1 MEPVLIRQQRTIA
14 KEIVVQGN
22 GLHTGNPVTMKM
34 KPAPPNSGINF
45 VRVDLDEP
53 VVLPA
58 DLRSIPYGAPAT
70 RNTTLSK
77 GDVTIHTVEHVLA
90 TCYALQVD
98 NLTVEL
104 DGNEPPE
111 PAEGNYGAYVRS
123 VREAGLES
131 QGVPADILTIDR
143 VVNYRDGDVEIYA
156 VPADEFRVSFTIQYD
171 NPCIG
176 TQYATFQVTPET
188 YEAEIA
194 PARTFVLMEDVER
207 LREMGLI
214 RGGSLDNAIVFESD
228 KVLNDEPLR
237 FPDECVRHK
246 VLDLIGD
253 LSLLGSSIKGHVH
266 AIKSGHSGNID
277 FVRKLWEVKEKKKRT
292 SIATNNGTWDINL
305 ILDIMP
311 HRYPFLLVDRI
322 LELEDKK
329 RVVGIKN
336 VTMNEPFFVGH
347 FPGHPI
353 MPAVLIIEAMAQT
366 GGVLL
371 LNTVDD
377 PKKYLVY
384 FTRVDKAKF
393 RRPVLPGDQLR
404 FELEWKSFRRGMCT
418 MTGRAY
424 VDGNLAA
431 EAELSSVI
439 VER

>member
-1 MEPVLIRQQRTIA
+1 MIRQQKTIA
-14 KEIVVQGN
+14 SEVVFEGN
-22 GLHTGNPVTMKM
+22 GLHTGNPVTMRM

-45 VRVDLDEP
+45 IRVDLDEP

-58 DLRSIPYGAPAT
+58 DLRSIPEGTPAT
-70 RNTTLSK
+70 RNTTLANGNVS
-77 GDVTIHTVEHVLA
+77 IHTVEHVMA
-90 TCYALQVD
+90 TCFALHID
-98 NLTVEL
+98 NLDIEL
-104 DGNEPPE
+104 DANEPPE
-111 PAEGNYGAYVRS
+111 PREGNYGAYARAIQEV
-123 VREAGLES
+123 GLES
-131 QGVPADILTIDR
+131 QGVPAEVLTIDR
-143 VVNYRDGDVEIYA
+143 AVTYRQGDVEIHA
-156 VPADEFRVSFTIQYD
+156 FPHDGFRVSFTIQYD
-171 NPCIG
+171 NPRIG
-176 TQYATFQVTPET
+176 TQYVTFDVTPGT
-188 YEAEIA
+188 YETEIA
-194 PARTFVLMEDVER
+194 PARTFVLMEDVEK
-207 LREMGLI
+207 LRAMGLI
-214 RGGSLDNAIVFESD
+214 KGGSLDNAIVFDGD

-237 FPDECVRHK
+237 FSDECVRHK
-246 VLDLIGD
+246 TLDLIGD
-253 LSLLGSSIKGHVH
+253 LSLLGSPIKGHVH
-266 AIKSGHSGNID
+266 AVKSGHAANIE
-277 FVRKLWEVKEKKKRT
+277 FVRRLWDIREKKRRT
-292 SIATNNGTWDINL
+292 TLASTNGSWDINL

-322 LELEDKK
+322 IELEDKK
-329 RVVGIKN
+329 RVVGLKN

-404 FELEWKSFRRGMCT
+404 FELELKSLRRGMCT
-418 MTGRAY
+418 MVGHAY
-424 VDGNLAA
+424 VDGTLTA